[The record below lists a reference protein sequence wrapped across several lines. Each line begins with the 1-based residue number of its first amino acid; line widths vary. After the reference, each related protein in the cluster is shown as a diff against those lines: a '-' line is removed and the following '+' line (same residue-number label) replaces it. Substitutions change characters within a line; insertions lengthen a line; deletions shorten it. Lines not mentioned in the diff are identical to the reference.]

1 MKIFPYNSVLGATIE
16 GFDISKPIS
25 DVQLELIKHALAC
38 YGFLRFPKQKLE
50 EQDMIM
56 FASKFGS
63 LEVNVANDNLRDPF
77 PQVMTLS
84 NIIKNG
90 KKIGFSDAGQ
100 GWHTD
105 MSYSNPIALANML
118 YGMKIPF
125 RDGRPLGDTQFC
137 DMALAYETLP
147 SSIKKTVTQLSAE
160 HDFNKFWEM
169 MRTKPG
175 SDRPPLT
182 AAQRAK
188 KPPVTHPIVLRHP
201 ISRRKVL
208 YCNPGY
214 ATRILGLGDA
224 ESNELLDF
232 LFEHQLNEEFMH
244 SFKWSEKDVLFFD
257 NIRTLHNAVPDYTP
271 EEQRL
276 MKRCQVIADDA
287 FKVAKENQ
295 LAHPN

>member
-118 YGMKIPF
+118 YGIKIPF

-147 SSIKKTVTQLSAE
+147 SSIKKTVSQLSAE

-214 ATRILGLGDA
+214 ATRILGLGDS

-295 LAHPN
+295 LAYPN

>member
-1 MKIFPYNSVLGATIE
+1 
-16 GFDISKPIS
+16 
-25 DVQLELIKHALAC
+25 
-38 YGFLRFPKQKLE
+38 
-50 EQDMIM
+50 
-56 FASKFGS
+56 
-63 LEVNVANDNLRDPF
+63 
-77 PQVMTLS
+77 
-84 NIIKNG
+84 
-90 KKIGFSDAGQ
+90 
-100 GWHTD
+100 

-118 YGMKIPF
+118 YGIKIPF

-147 SSIKKTVTQLSAE
+147 SSIKKTVSQLSAE

-214 ATRILGLGDA
+214 ATRILGLGDS